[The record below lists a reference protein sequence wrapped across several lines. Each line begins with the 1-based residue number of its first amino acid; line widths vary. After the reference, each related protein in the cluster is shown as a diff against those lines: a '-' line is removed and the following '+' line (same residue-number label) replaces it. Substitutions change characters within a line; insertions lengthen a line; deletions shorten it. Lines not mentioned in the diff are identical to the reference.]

1 MSKEDVK
8 EISQC
13 FIIFGYFFH
22 QASSSRRV
30 GFVML
35 GRCKLCLGRRL
46 TPPPS
51 LSGVTP
57 LRAHCSLINP
67 FTARVLDGVGNLVE
81 ICFWLNL
88 AVKGLTQWGRNHP
101 KAITANNCHCRLL
114 TNVNVLSIHG
124 KMKSKRH
131 KVFDS
136 FRKLSR

>member
-22 QASSSRRV
+22 QASSSGCV

-35 GRCKLCLGRRL
+35 GRCKLCWGRRL

-51 LSGVTP
+51 LPGVTP

-67 FTARVLDGVGNLVE
+67 FTARVLDGVGKLVE

-88 AVKGLTQWGRNHP
+88 AVRGLTQWGRNHP

-136 FRKLSR
+136 FRTLSR